1 MSKTGV
7 KQTIQESGLRDR
19 YFRTIVTGVGF
30 ELPSHLVGVNLPNEV
45 KVKKERSSLD
55 RLL

>member
-1 MSKTGV
+1 
-7 KQTIQESGLRDR
+7 SGLRDR
-19 YFRTIVTGVGF
+19 YFGTIVTDVGF
-30 ELPSHLVGVNLPNEV
+30 EVPSHLVGVNLPNEV